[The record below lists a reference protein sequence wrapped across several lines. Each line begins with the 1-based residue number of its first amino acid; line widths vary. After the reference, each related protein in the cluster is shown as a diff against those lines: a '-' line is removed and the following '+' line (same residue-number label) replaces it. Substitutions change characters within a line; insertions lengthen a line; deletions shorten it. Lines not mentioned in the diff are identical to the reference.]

1 MKAIIEI
8 FRFDFS
14 EKEESEKKLNEL
26 FAKYGYPNLCV
37 TLQNAYDGLWGVVNQ
52 REGRTLFEAFHSA
65 YVIFFEEHELIK
77 VAFTNEIHFDENKAI
92 IFCDKFSK

>member
-26 FAKYGYPNLCV
+26 FAKYGFPNLRV
-37 TLQNAYDGLWGVVNQ
+37 TLQNAYDGLWGVINQ

-65 YVIFFEEHELIK
+65 FVIFFEEHELIK
-77 VAFTNEIHFDENKAI
+77 VAFTNEMHFDETKAI